1 MNVLDAKTLF
11 QMQRGISLQKINVL
25 GALPKVDKMPLSVD
39 FFKQLT
45 ELKSLN
51 VQTLKNYNQRLEA
64 ESPNSELNRYNF
76 DIKA

>member
-25 GALPKVDKMPLSVD
+25 GALPKVDKMVLSVD

-64 ESPNSELNRYNF
+64 ESPNSEINRYNF